1 MSTDARTPGRLPGGM
16 KPHQRQVFDFLMTH
30 PYAAV
35 WLGVGS
41 GKTLTVQR
49 AL

>member
-1 MSTDARTPGRLPGGM
+1 MSTGAPTPSCLPGGL